1 MNEKEPVATL
11 MPDARLDLWLAG
23 VRWEVPELAER
34 AGWSQLGQQ
43 AGQPGVGVV
52 KDGKLQSHQ
61 MDGALAGRVSVV
73 ENALPEVTL
82 PLPEMAG
89 WTAGEPG
96 GLTVVVGAEEP
107 LAGEALALLGRML
120 AAISVN
126 VSTLWQVGASG
137 ADLLARVREGAPER
151 VLVLGQQAVATLWPE
166 LAQAGVEGW
175 ARKPLDWEGF
185 LVEKGQLGVTYPPQF
200 LLNQPQ
206 FKQLAWRHLCAW
218 RAAMG
223 WG

>member
-1 MNEKEPVATL
+1 MNAREPVATL

-23 VRWEVPELAER
+23 VRWEVPELADR
-34 AGWSQLGQQ
+34 AARSQVGQQ
-43 AGQPGVGVV
+43 VPIGV
-52 KDGKLQSHQ
+52 KQEKPQSHQ
-61 MDGALAGRVSVV
+61 MDEALVGRVSVV
-73 ENALPEVTL
+73 ETALPEVTM
-82 PLPEMAG
+82 PLPEAAG

-96 GLTVVVGAEEP
+96 GLTVVVGADGP
-107 LAGEALALLGRML
+107 LEGEALVLLGRML
-120 AAISVN
+120 AAISVD
-126 VSTLWQVGASG
+126 VSKVWQVGASG
-137 ADLLARVREGAPER
+137 AELLERVRAGSGER

-185 LVEKGQLGVTYPPQF
+185 LVEKGRLGVTYPPQF

-218 RAAMG
+218 RAAMARG
-223 WG
+223 